1 MGGLHVYI
9 LTNSSKKV
17 LYVGVTND
25 LEKRIIQ
32 HYNERGNP
40 KTFAG
45 RYYCYYLIYY
55 EFHHTSI
62 GGIEREKEI
71 KGWRRSKKD
80 ELICSF
86 NPDWIFLNDQITHW
100 PPEPGTY

>member
-1 MGGLHVYI
+1 MAGLEIYI

-17 LYVGVTND
+17 LYVGVTKD
-25 LEKRIIQ
+25 LETRIIQ

-45 RYYCYYLIYY
+45 RYYCYYLIYFEY
-55 EFHHTSI
+55 HHTPI

-71 KGWRRSKKD
+71 KGWRRSKKE
-80 ELICSF
+80 ELINSF
-86 NPDWIFLNDQITHW
+86 NPDWLFLNDQITHW
-100 PPEPGTY
+100 PPESGTI